1 MVISRKIIWII
12 VGIIVIVGAFIGL
25 TIISNVT
32 GNVITGGLV
41 NTPEIEQETFK
52 INNEVIEVGVIDGPK
67 NSS

>member
-12 VGIIVIVGAFIGL
+12 VGIIVIVGAFVGL
-25 TIISNVT
+25 TILSNVT